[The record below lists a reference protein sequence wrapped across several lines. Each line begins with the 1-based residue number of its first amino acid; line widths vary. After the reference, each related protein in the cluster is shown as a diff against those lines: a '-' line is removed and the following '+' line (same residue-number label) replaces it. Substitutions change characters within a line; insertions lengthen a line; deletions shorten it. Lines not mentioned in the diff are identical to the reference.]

1 MQTATVAA
9 EAPSSSLEKEEK
21 KKKKARKAWFSFIG
35 RIIAQVIGAVAT
47 IVLGLYFVNRSTA
60 PAREAESRPENPA
73 PARVVRPAG
82 DRSSIAVL
90 PLQNLSGDPAQ
101 EYFADGMT
109 EALIASLA
117 QVKGLRVIS
126 RTSSMHY
133 KQQSKTLPQIAQE
146 LGVALIVEGS
156 VARAGDRVRVTAQL
170 IDASRDEHLWA
181 RSYERTSRDVLGLQE
196 EVAGAIA
203 REVTGAAQLREPT
216 TQAASVDPQVYDLY
230 LRGRHA
236 WNQRNA
242 AGYTEAIRYFDAAI
256 ARDPTFALAHAGRA
270 DAYHLAGRALDVNA
284 AAKARAAAARAL
296 ELDDRLA
303 EPHASLGGLL
313 HRIDVDIEG
322 AEREFRKAIE
332 LNPGYATAH
341 QWYAIL
347 LAEEGR
353 SEDAVREAQQAVSLD
368 PLSGPIQQT
377 FGLVLYYARQ
387 FDRAENAER
396 RALELSSQLTLARDV
411 LGRSLVA
418 QRRYEDAVG
427 LLEGPFEE
435 LNPDNLATLSI
446 AYYLS
451 GKRERSKAAWQALSA
466 RRPAPI
472 GPRMRW
478 YVALGDNSAAFS
490 LLQRAIA
497 DGFNPQMIK
506 ADPAFD
512 SLRSDPRWSLTAR
525 GTPDAGTRNGQP
537 RRL

>member
-1 MQTATVAA
+1 MVHTTTVSTEGASA
-9 EAPSSSLEKEEK
+9 SSSSEKEK
-21 KKKKARKAWFSFIG
+21 KKKKKVRNAWISFVG
-35 RIIAQVIGAVAT
+35 RVVAQVVGAVAT
-47 IVLGLYFVNRSTA
+47 IVLGVYFINRTS
-60 PAREAESRPENPA
+60 PPSREAESRPEPA
-73 PARVVRPAG
+73 VPARVVRPAG
-82 DRSSIAVL
+82 DRASIAVL
-90 PLQNLSGDPAQ
+90 PLQNLSGDPTQ

-133 KQQSKTLPQIAQE
+133 KQHSKTLPEIAQE

-196 EVAGAIA
+196 EVATAIA
-203 REVTGAAQLREPT
+203 REVTGAAQSRQRT
-216 TQAASVDPQVYDLY
+216 TQAASVDPEVYDLY

-236 WNQRNA
+236 WNQRTA
-242 AGYTEAIRYFDAAI
+242 AGYTDAIRYFDAAI
-256 ARDPTFALAHAGRA
+256 ARDPKFALAHAGRA
-270 DAYHLAGRALDVNA
+270 DAYHLAGRALDVDA

-296 ELDDRLA
+296 ELDDTLA

-313 HRIDVDIEG
+313 HRIDVDID
-322 AEREFRKAIE
+322 AAQREFRKAID

-347 LAEEGR
+347 LAEEGQ
-353 SEDAVREAQQAVSLD
+353 SDEAVREAQQAVSLD

-387 FDRAENAER
+387 FDRAENAAR
-396 RALELSSQLTLARDV
+396 RALELSSQLTLARDI

-418 QRRYEDAVG
+418 LRRYDEAVR
-427 LLEGPFEE
+427 LLDGPLEQ
-435 LNPDNLATLSI
+435 LNTDNLSTLGI
-446 AYYLS
+446 ACYLS
-451 GKRERSKAAWQALSA
+451 GKRERSKAAWQVLAG
-466 RRPAPI
+466 RPAAV
-472 GPRMRW
+472 GPKVRW
-478 YVALGDNSAAFS
+478 YVATGDNAAALG
-490 LLQRAIA
+490 LLERASA

-506 ADPAFD
+506 ADPA
-512 SLRSDPRWSLTAR
+512 LDPIR
-525 GTPDAGTRNGQP
+525 GDRRFERIVRPKAAPGT
-537 RRL
+537 